1 METEVVQSSSIP
13 EIEKDTMYLQENASK
28 KLNEGLEP
36 DETGNADE
44 FVQKKVQ
51 KFYFAKLWPY
61 QDQNFKSRIAE
72 AEKLIEKMDQDMF
85 PVHQKHMDLLSYQG
99 RMHVQLKH
107 LRNHKTR
114 IEIAMGRKIGKLD
127 DLNVALDKLTFANNA
142 NQRTAINSCSSRE
155 LINFMVHRPNNL
167 LTKKKLFREIKESQE
182 EGAVNSYS
190 SGEDWTE
197 LIQWF
202 YGRTEC
208 QNNIKL
214 KKKIINEIKQL
225 ERVEKE
231 ATGNA
236 TEKGKIENPL
246 NSRKAIKDRVNLLN
260 EISEELR
267 KEHLEVSAKISCVR
281 KNIDVTN
288 EEINPL
294 WRQWNDIWLKKEEVK
309 RYIRNLMKQQEE
321 ARATHDRYVS
331 VMSNARELARKEDV
345 KALQELSLR
354 EVDTFMC
361 DWNRSKAFRYNYEK
375 SILQS
380 LDHRRLSRDGWIRNL
395 HEEPLIQEGPISIE
409 PTIN

>member
-1 METEVVQSSSIP
+1 MQ
-13 EIEKDTMYLQENASK
+13 
-28 KLNEGLEP
+28 
-36 DETGNADE
+36 
-44 FVQKKVQ
+44 
-51 KFYFAKLWPY
+51 
-61 QDQNFKSRIAE
+61 
-72 AEKLIEKMDQDMF
+72 
-85 PVHQKHMDLLSYQG
+85 
-99 RMHVQLKH
+99 
-107 LRNHKTR
+107 
-114 IEIAMGRKIGKLD
+114 
-127 DLNVALDKLTFANNA
+127 
-142 NQRTAINSCSSRE
+142 
-155 LINFMVHRPNNL
+155 
-167 LTKKKLFREIKESQE
+167 
-182 EGAVNSYS
+182 
-190 SGEDWTE
+190 
-197 LIQWF
+197 IQWF

-281 KNIDVTN
+281 KNIDVIN

-294 WRQWNDIWLKKEEVK
+294 WRQWNDIWLKREEVK